1 MKYLSH
7 PGRLVLF
14 IAASTA
20 SFLTSLPVFAA
31 GELEEIVVTARYR
44 EENIQQTP
52 LAISAITAEDLKVRA
67 FTNTYEI
74 GYTVPNASFRPA
86 QQAFGNTMTAYIRGI
101 GQYDFDFA
109 FEPGVGIYIDDVYHP
124 FLLGSQMDLL
134 DLDRVEVLRGPQ
146 GTLFGRGS
154 IGGAMRLVSK
164 KPQGDNTGYI
174 EVTGGDY
181 SRRDVRAGY
190 DFAIMD
196 NLFARV
202 SGVSKHQDGYQ
213 DRIDFACANPALA
226 GTIKS
231 QTLNRGKDCKLGTLG
246 GTDVTGIRGM
256 LRWNATD
263 DVEANLAIDYM
274 KDDSEARADTL
285 ANVSHLDPAT
295 GQIAPGV
302 GGAFQT
308 YSDNY
313 LVPNYGVPYDTRFLP
328 PNPYVTYS
336 TFGDQRSGLNFKPQ
350 TAIESWSVSG
360 DVTWNVNEQLTA
372 KVILAWTHAESLFA
386 TDADGSPFNIQTVDG
401 DEKLDT
407 KTAEIR
413 LSGRVWD
420 RMDYTVGGFFYH
432 GKATNYQTVSLPPF
446 SYAGQFFGPFLNC
459 LGAGDPAALTDPL
472 NPCFGGPFSPAAS
485 AAIAQGIA
493 NPFIESGNGRYLVNA
508 RNAHV
513 ADAEA
518 GFGQVVYDLIDNVR
532 ITAGLRFSHD
542 RKEVDFDNNFF
553 NALRDQGAPILI
565 DDTHFDWRVGADYQY
580 TDDIMF
586 YASAATGYRPGSYNP
601 RPFSPAQAAP
611 VSGEEQTA
619 YEGGIKADLLDRTL
633 RMNIAGF
640 YSDYSKRIVPRGG
653 TECVV
658 PDPTPSVTPN
668 VVSDTNGNYCLS
680 PTSLTGYI
688 NVPGEIYGVE
698 VETTWKPL
706 EQATITGT
714 FGWTQW
720 SSPDQDNCDFNNDGV
735 PDLVAGTFFG
745 VVVPAQCNSNPA
757 FVPEMN
763 WSIGASYDFGVANGS
778 TVTPRV
784 DVYGQ
789 SEICSGA
796 VNNGNNCAPSY
807 ELVNAAV
814 AWSSPGRS
822 WTATAGVTN
831 LTDKAYIL
839 NIFDLSAFGQATTE
853 AQYGQPRAW
862 YFTVRRDFD

>member
-1 MKYLSH
+1 M
-7 PGRLVLF
+7 
-14 IAASTA
+14 
-20 SFLTSLPVFAA
+20 PVFAA

-67 FTNTYEI
+67 FTNTYEV

-109 FEPGVGIYIDDVYHP
+109 FEPGVGIYIDDVYYP
-124 FLLGSQMDLL
+124 FLMGSQLDLL
-134 DLDRVEVLRGPQ
+134 DLERVEVLRGPQ

-154 IGGAMRLVSK
+154 IGGAMRMVSK
-164 KPQGDNTGYI
+164 KPRGDNTGYI
-174 EVTGGDY
+174 EVTGGEY
-181 SRRDVRAGY
+181 FRRDVRAGY
-190 DFAIMD
+190 DFTIMD

-202 SGVSKHQDGYQ
+202 TGVSKHQDGYQ
-213 DRIDFACANPALA
+213 DRIDFACAHPNIA

-246 GTDVTGIRGM
+246 GTDVSGMRGM
-256 LRWNATD
+256 LRWTPTGD
-263 DVEANLAIDYM
+263 IEDNLSIDYM

-285 ANVSHLDPAT
+285 TAISGLDPAT
-295 GQIAPGV
+295 GQLT
-302 GGAFQT
+302 QT
-308 YSDNY
+308 PSGLYGLYNSFY
-313 LVPNYGVPYDTRFLP
+313 VVPNYGVPYDKRFIP
-328 PNPYVTYS
+328 KDPYVTFA
-336 TFGDQRSGLNFKPQ
+336 TFGDQRSGLSFSPQ
-350 TAIESWSVSG
+350 TALEKWTVSNKL
-360 DVTWNVNEQLTA
+360 DWTINENLTA
-372 KVILAWTHAESLFA
+372 TAILAWTHATSEFA
-386 TDADGSPFNIQTVDG
+386 TDADGSPFNFQTVDG
-401 DEKLDT
+401 KEFLDA

-413 LSGRVWD
+413 FSGRLWD

-432 GKATNYQTVSLPPF
+432 GKAINWQTVSLPPVSF
-446 SYAGQFFGPFLNC
+446 
-459 LGAGDPAALTDPL
+459 
-472 NPCFGGPFSPAAS
+472 
-485 AAIAQGIA
+485 AIAGFDA
-493 NPFIESGNGRYLVNA
+493 NAIENGNNQLPPNGRFLVNA
-508 RNAHV
+508 RNSHV

-518 GFGQVVYDLIDNVR
+518 GFGQVVYDLIDKVR
-532 ITAGLRFSHD
+532 LTAGVRFSHD
-542 RKEVDFDNNFF
+542 KKDVDFDNNFF
-553 NALRDQGAPILI
+553 TGPIVI

-580 TDDIMF
+580 TDDVMV

-611 VSGEEQTA
+611 VDGEEQTA

-633 RMNIAGF
+633 RMNVAGF
-640 YSDYSKRIVPRGG
+640 YSDYNSRIVPRGG
-653 TECVV
+653 TECVP
-658 PDPTPSVTPN
+658 PDPTPATTPG
-668 VVSDTNGNYCLS
+668 VVSDTNGNYCLA

-688 NVPGEIYGVE
+688 NVAGEIYGVE
-698 VETTWKPL
+698 VESTWKPV
-706 EQATITGT
+706 EPATITGT
-714 FGWTQW
+714 FGWTKW
-720 SSPDQDNCDFNNDGV
+720 SSPDQDNCDFNGDGQR
-735 PDLVAGTFFG
+735 DLVAGTFYG
-745 VVVPAQCNSNPA
+745 VVIPATCNPNPP

-763 WSIGASYDFGVANGS
+763 WSIGASYEFAVTNGS
-778 TVTPRV
+778 TVTPRI

-796 VNNGNNCAPSY
+796 VNNGNNCAPGY

-839 NIFDLSAFGQATTE
+839 NIFDLSAFGQPTTE

-862 YFTVRRDFD
+862 YITVRRDFD